1 MRNKFYNYLA
11 KDDSLWFEFKSISE
25 KKTVKKI
32 VIFSPI
38 GEDSY
43 LYNLTL
49 VDAFTDGSYNDSSI
63 TNNEDMPKVIAT
75 VIQILCS
82 FFKKYPHK
90 SVYIEGS
97 SPSRTRLY
105 RIIIAKE
112 LSEIEKVFGIYGVI
126 NDSLEDFEKNK
137 NYTGLIINLKN
148 HNNLLKLLYENN
160 YQ

>member
-1 MRNKFYNYLA
+1 MRNKFYQYLT
-11 KDDSLWFEFKSISE
+11 KDDSLWFEFESISE

-38 GEDSY
+38 DEDSY

-49 VDAFTDGSYNDSSI
+49 VDAFPDGSYSDNSI

-75 VIQILCS
+75 VIQILCN
-82 FFKKYPHK
+82 FFKKYPYK

-97 SPSRTRLY
+97 SPARTRLY
-105 RIIIAKE
+105 KIIITKE
-112 LSEIEKVFGIYGVI
+112 LSEIEKVFGIYGVTD
-126 NDSLEDFEKNK
+126 NKLEDFEKNK
-137 NYTGLIINLKN
+137 NYHGFIINLKN
-148 HNNLLKLLYENN
+148 HNNLLKLLYEGN